1 MTQIKEKKIS
11 ENDCI
16 IKEIVLNKK
25 KEESKDF
32 LISNWSLYL
41 YQTLFFKYHIKKK
54 TCLFLNNIYTNF
66 NRFKNRMFFRPDVGC
81 PHVPDKKYKSY

>member
-25 KEESKDF
+25 K
-32 LISNWSLYL
+32 
-41 YQTLFFKYHIKKK
+41 KKN
-54 TCLFLNNIYTNF
+54 LRIF
-66 NRFKNRMFFRPDVGC
+66 
-81 PHVPDKKYKSY
+81 